1 MDTPGGLD
9 TSMRD
14 IIKKILSSTVP
25 VVSYVAPGGS
35 RAASAGTYI
44 LYASHIAAM
53 APTTNLGAATPIQ
66 VGGMP
71 EMPEKEP
78 SSPEKEGDKGAS
90 KTPDT
95 LERKMVNDAVAY
107 IKALANRHHRNAEW
121 AEQAVREAVSLT
133 AEEALQLKVIDLI
146 AVSLTDLLQQ
156 LDSREVVM
164 ETSSLTLTTKGLV
177 IEPFE
182 PGWLTKILTVITDP
196 NIAYILMLIGI
207 YGLIYELAHPGF
219 VLPGIIGAI
228 CLLLALYT
236 FQILPINY
244 AGLALII
251 IGIAFMIGEAFV
263 PSFGALGIGGV
274 IAFVVGSVILM
285 DEETMRISLLLIG
298 PIALISAVFFLWIMT
313 RLFAMRRKKVITGVE
328 EMIGIT
334 GEAMEDFTKEGR
346 VWVHGESWKAQCAE
360 PIKKGQKIK
369 VTAKEGL
376 LLKVKTLEEDM
387 P

>member
-1 MDTPGGLD
+1 
-9 TSMRD
+9 
-14 IIKKILSSTVP
+14 
-25 VVSYVAPGGS
+25 
-35 RAASAGTYI
+35 
-44 LYASHIAAM
+44 
-53 APTTNLGAATPIQ
+53 
-66 VGGMP
+66 
-71 EMPEKEP
+71 
-78 SSPEKEGDKGAS
+78 
-90 KTPDT
+90 
-95 LERKMVNDAVAY
+95 
-107 IKALANRHHRNAEW
+107 
-121 AEQAVREAVSLT
+121 
-133 AEEALQLKVIDLI
+133 
-146 AVSLTDLLQQ
+146 
-156 LDSREVVM
+156 
-164 ETSSLTLTTKGLV
+164 
-177 IEPFE
+177 
-182 PGWLTKILTVITDP
+182 
-196 NIAYILMLIGI
+196 MLIGI

-285 DEETMRISLLLIG
+285 DEKIMRISLLLIG
-298 PIALISAVFFLWIMT
+298 PIALISAVFVLWIMT

-369 VTAKEGL
+369 VTAKKGL
-376 LLKVKTLEEDM
+376 LLKVKILKEDM

>member
-25 VVSYVAPGGS
+25 VVSYVAPAGS

-44 LYASHIAAM
+44 LYASHISAM

-71 EMPEKEP
+71 GMPEKEP
-78 SSPEKEGDKGAS
+78 SSPENEGDKAAG

-121 AEQAVREAVSLT
+121 AELAVRKAVSLT
-133 AEEALQLKVIDLI
+133 AEEALQLKVIDLV
-146 AVSLTDLLQQ
+146 AVNHADLLQQ

-164 ETSSLTLTTKGLV
+164 ETSRLTLATKGLV

-182 PGWLTKILTVITDP
+182 PDWRTKILTVITDP

-251 IGIAFMIGEAFV
+251 LGIAFMIGEAFV
-263 PSFGALGIGGV
+263 PSFGALGIGGI
-274 IAFVVGSVILM
+274 IAFVAGSVILL
-285 DEETMRISLLLIG
+285 DEETLRISFLLIG

-313 RLFAMRRKKVITGVE
+313 RLFALRRKKVITGVE
-328 EMIGIT
+328 ELIGIT
-334 GEAMEDFTKEGR
+334 GEAMEDFTEEGR
-346 VWVHGESWKAQCAE
+346 VWVHGESWLAHCAE
-360 PIKKGQKIK
+360 PVRKGQKIQ

-376 LLKVKTLEEDM
+376 VLKIKTLQEDM